1 MEEEKIILNGKE
13 ITLQEFEEEKKRIES
28 GKGIKLVEV
37 TKNEYKTRLLD

>member
-13 ITLQEFEEEKKRIES
+13 VTLQEFEEEKKRIES

-37 TKNEYKTRLLD
+37 TKNEYRTRLLD

>member
-13 ITLQEFEEEKKRIES
+13 VTLQEFEEEKKRIES